1 MFNSSFMSVD
11 HTRLLFFIV
20 CLMHT
25 MEESNEYQGQF
36 ESFIEF
42 HNRPFY
48 ILYFYDLNLNK
59 SDDAVI
65 RSFSLIV

>member
-11 HTRLLFFIV
+11 HTRLLLFIV

-36 ESFIEF
+36 EVLLNFTIG
-42 HNRPFY
+42 HI
-48 ILYFYDLNLNK
+48 ILRSDLNNGI
-59 SDDAVI
+59 SMI
-65 RSFSLIV
+65 

>member
-1 MFNSSFMSVD
+1 
-11 HTRLLFFIV
+11 
-20 CLMHT
+20 